1 MEEVIIGARIGGA
14 TLDMG
19 NCKQAPPPMC
29 SVAYFITASSQL
41 QDDIAMFVRDNE
53 TDILH
58 FHCPDSRKEDLTH
71 YIICMCLWSDSDSC
85 PTAIMTFYCSS
96 VFALRH

>member
-29 SVAYFITASSQL
+29 SVAYFITSSSQL

-58 FHCPDSRKEDLTH
+58 FHCPDSRNEDLTH
-71 YIICMCLWSDSDSC
+71 YIYVSL
-85 PTAIMTFYCSS
+85 
-96 VFALRH
+96 V

>member
-29 SVAYFITASSQL
+29 SVAHLITSSSHL
-41 QDDIAMFVRDNE
+41 QDDCAMFVRHNEE
-53 TDILH
+53 TDIRN
-58 FHCPDSRKEDLTH
+58 FHCPDSRKEDLTPH
-71 YIICMCLWSDSDSC
+71 VTSYLCVSGLIPIHVQL
-85 PTAIMTFYCSS
+85 P
-96 VFALRH
+96 

>member
-29 SVAYFITASSQL
+29 SVAYFITSFSQL
-41 QDDIAMFVRDNE
+41 QDDIAMFVRDNV

-58 FHCPDSRKEDLTH
+58 FHCPDSRNEDLTH
-71 YIICMCLWSDSDSC
+71 YIYVSL
-85 PTAIMTFYCSS
+85 
-96 VFALRH
+96 V